1 VLITGASGG
10 VGNYAIQLAKHY
22 GAEVT
27 AVSSA
32 GKFDLVRSLGADH
45 VIDYK
50 TQSLSSTEQQY
61 DVLIDL
67 YGNPAFSE
75 LAAVMKPGGTV
86 VLIGGSGGRWFMG
99 VDRWLRAPFV
109 ALFRGFK
116 ARALVHQ
123 DRLDDLMTMK
133 GLIEAGKVRPVLDRA
148 FALDETAKA
157 IDYVTDGHARGQVV
171 VTP

>member
-1 VLITGASGG
+1 
-10 VGNYAIQLAKHY
+10 
-22 GAEVT
+22 
-27 AVSSA
+27 
-32 GKFDLVRSLGADH
+32 
-45 VIDYK
+45 
-50 TQSLSSTEQQY
+50 
-61 DVLIDL
+61 LIDL
-67 YGNPAFSE
+67 YGNPAFPE
-75 LAAVMKPGGTV
+75 IATVMKPGGAV

-116 ARALVHQ
+116 ARALVHK
-123 DRLDDLMTMK
+123 DRHDDLITLR
-133 GLIEAGKVRPVLDRA
+133 GLIEAGEVRPVLDRT